1 MQQEDRR
8 LLGNLLFAT
17 HWQPVERGA
26 MLLDGDE
33 APFRKM
39 GTISDQNVFEYLDD
53 VAGPATFA
61 TQPHHGRAT
70 KAQDSHERVK
80 VSI

>member
-53 VAGPATFA
+53 VTGPATFA
-61 TQPHHGRAT
+61 TQPGQHL
-70 KAQDSHERVK
+70 E
-80 VSI
+80 